1 MKSTLLVILAVV
13 VFPSHI
19 QGSCLSNFEVSIKG
33 PCNYDKLRDA
43 VQDRLY
49 NPDELS
55 YDSISCDHGAD
66 EEISLIFP
74 NMTIFEIKQYVAH
87 SCEQAGSETHT
98 GLMPWASVTDK
109 GDKFDKEHFDGNG
122 EWNEER
128 QTNKPHQPYVLNEPS
143 NVLKRDAQRV
153 DDVYE
158 GFAQSGPIQ
167 WPGDAPTSMS
177 NFENCQLQSAMCC
190 FVQDRQANDN
200 NGNCHT
206 PYDSNCIDKDPAD
219 NTEIC
224 GVSMKRSIKDS
235 VHVDD
240 GFVIYEKDE
249 EGPTHCHGFA
259 WGEDEREPDFRYR
272 ANNLFYVSMS
282 DHMHDRGYVRAV
294 QGAPMCACVE
304 NMPIVTRSDCTE
316 IHATEFYKFTFTFQ
330 PEPTFNVAVTYT
342 EIDFNACSAQTNN
355 DLQSFMERLLNE
367 GRVTQEKYEKFRQTI
382 RGNTN
387 CPSGQNDLL
396 FEQGYTY
403 APLNVEDFHEIG
415 ELCNDRNGNDQN
427 LGEIRLMEGDF
438 TVSEE
443 NKTACLEMCSSISD
457 SVRATGCQTGTQ
469 GCYIHT
475 QAIYSASSSSGKTC
489 WIAKRYTSPMEY
501 KSNLG
506 WCHDPN
512 VHSQNNGVIK
522 IGNQDYGPSEEKKQE
537 CFDMCT
543 KIDVGQKITGCLAIW
558 QQGNRGCYIHTKP
571 VVMGNWHH
579 RHNCWVAKS
588 PDFYTVDDFQP
599 KQGHCLRF
607 DGNTEHAFHIGN
619 GDYNSE
625 YGKIACLELCL
636 SYSHE
641 HIKGCQAETHRCY
654 LYTKEVS
661 FGSGHGGKTCF
672 VPGH

>member
-1 MKSTLLVILAVV
+1 MKITLLVVLAVV

-55 YDSISCDHGAD
+55 YDSVTDKGDAD

-249 EGPTHCHGFA
+249 EGPTHCHG
-259 WGEDEREPDFRYR
+259 
-272 ANNLFYVSMS
+272 
-282 DHMHDRGYVRAV
+282 YVRAV

-316 IHATEFYKFTFTFQ
+316 IHATELFTFTFSY
-330 PEPTFNVAVTYT
+330 EPNPILQASLYYT

-367 GRVTQEKYEKFRQTI
+367 GRVNQEKYEKFRQT
-382 RGNTN
+382 
-387 CPSGQNDLL
+387 
-396 FEQGYTY
+396 
-403 APLNVEDFHEIG
+403 A
-415 ELCNDRNGNDQN
+415 
-427 LGEIRLMEGDF
+427 
-438 TVSEE
+438 
-443 NKTACLEMCSSISD
+443 
-457 SVRATGCQTGTQ
+457 
-469 GCYIHT
+469 
-475 QAIYSASSSSGKTC
+475 
-489 WIAKRYTSPMEY
+489 
-501 KSNLG
+501 
-506 WCHDPN
+506 
-512 VHSQNNGVIK
+512 
-522 IGNQDYGPSEEKKQE
+522 
-537 CFDMCT
+537 
-543 KIDVGQKITGCLAIW
+543 
-558 QQGNRGCYIHTKP
+558 
-571 VVMGNWHH
+571 
-579 RHNCWVAKS
+579 
-588 PDFYTVDDFQP
+588 
-599 KQGHCLRF
+599 
-607 DGNTEHAFHIGN
+607 
-619 GDYNSE
+619 
-625 YGKIACLELCL
+625 
-636 SYSHE
+636 
-641 HIKGCQAETHRCY
+641 
-654 LYTKEVS
+654 
-661 FGSGHGGKTCF
+661 
-672 VPGH
+672 